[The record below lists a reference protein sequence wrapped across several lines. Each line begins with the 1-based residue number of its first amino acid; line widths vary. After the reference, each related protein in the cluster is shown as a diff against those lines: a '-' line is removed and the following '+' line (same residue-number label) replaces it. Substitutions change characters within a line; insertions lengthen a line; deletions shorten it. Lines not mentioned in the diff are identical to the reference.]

1 MRKKLDFFHEKFYM
15 KLRDLVYRGTVTI
28 RVKGKNIKIK
38 TPCCK
43 ILRQINQMEAWQEE
57 IKLPPRIEVNI
68 KPANIEAWGKVQN
81 LAQNPRVKVTVALQK
96 KVVSLINT
104 LQHKWRSEELRVCEK
119 ALVLHSKTPT
129 NRKNQNEFESPWTI
143 GDEPLLCIKPSPDAV
158 IHRPMINLTEFLSS
172 HRICLN
178 SYETRIGTETR
189 GEILSSDL
197 ITNIKESSKSNSKR
211 QRHDSSSDKKSPD
224 SKKQKNDTDFKSLD
238 INDKSD
244 KKCDNKTSDDIKLIN
259 SEDIKIEKDLIEKT
273 ETENVPAPST
283 SKCDVTNNNQGF
295 EIKSS
300 VKKKEQANKI
310 NKRERKKFQP
320 LINEENIKQ
329 IREGVTLETISDLT
343 FGDLYILF
351 GQDGKLNLEYAW
363 KVIKKEKNCIKTELI
378 QDLSANDSGFVSES
392 CAKTSKQSELK
403 TTDSNLGNKLKQ
415 LLMIASL
422 SDKNKKK
429 LTVSPCNCGHSC
441 DKSNKVKVNIL
452 NIKIIKI
459 RSLLIKYHRKH
470 LYVEKGCC
478 DPAAMLIRF
487 K

>member
-1 MRKKLDFFHEKFYM
+1 MVLY
-15 KLRDLVYRGTVTI
+15 
-28 RVKGKNIKIK
+28 NK
-38 TPCCK
+38 T
-43 ILRQINQMEAWQEE
+43 
-57 IKLPPRIEVNI
+57 
-68 KPANIEAWGKVQN
+68 
-81 LAQNPRVKVTVALQK
+81 T
-96 KVVSLINT
+96 
-104 LQHKWRSEELRVCEK
+104 
-119 ALVLHSKTPT
+119 T
-129 NRKNQNEFESPWTI
+129 NRTI

-172 HRICLN
+172 QRICLN

-197 ITNIKESSKSNSKR
+197 ITYKSNSKR

-224 SKKQKNDTDFKSLD
+224 SKKLKTDADFKPL
-238 INDKSD
+238 SD
-244 KKCDNKTSDDIKLIN
+244 EIKII
-259 SEDIKIEKDLIEKT
+259 EEIKIETDLNTKT
-273 ETENVPAPST
+273 ETEIIVPAPST
-283 SKCDVTNNNQGF
+283 SKCDVTNNIQGF

-300 VKKKEQANKI
+300 VKKKEQANKL

-320 LINEENIKQ
+320 LINEEKIKQ

-363 KVIKKEKNCIKTELI
+363 KFIKKEKVCVKMELI
-378 QDLSANDSGFVSES
+378 EDLSANDSGFANES
-392 CAKTSKQSELK
+392 CVKTSKQSELK
-403 TTDSNLGNKLKQ
+403 TMDTNLGSRLKQ

-429 LTVSPCNCGHSC
+429 LTASPCNCGHSC

-452 NIKIIKI
+452 LW
-459 RSLLIKYHRKH
+459 LLLNNFYCI
-470 LYVEKGCC
+470 L
-478 DPAAMLIRF
+478 LRF